1 MALVKLLPSTMAFV
15 LPNSRKRLRSKQ
27 VAPAAYVAPPPM
39 LAALADEALSEMTSL
54 SDDARRK
61 HVPWVHVRTK
71 RTRSVLKSTTMDALE
86 E

>member
-1 MALVKLLPSTMAFV
+1 M
-15 LPNSRKRLRSKQ
+15 RSKQ
-27 VAPAAYVAPPPM
+27 VAPAAYMAPPPG
-39 LAALADEALSEMTSL
+39 LAALADEAWSEMTSL